1 MSYLIE
7 CKNLTAG
14 YEGMPVVK
22 DLSFNVSAGDYLC
35 IVGENGSGK
44 STLMKTLLGLRSPLS
59 GEIIFGDGLKQTE
72 IGYLP
77 QQTAAQKDFPA
88 TVREVVLSGCL
99 GRKGLSPFYSKAD
112 KKLCDDNIELL
123 GITHIAHRSYRNLS
137 GGQQQ
142 RVLLARALC
151 ATRKLLLLDEPV
163 SGLDPMVT
171 AEMYEIIRKLN
182 REQGVTIIMVSH
194 DLQGALRYGTK
205 ILHMESGAY
214 FFGTTAEYRSTDIFH
229 AMSTCDCHCTCDHH
243 KGSKE
248 VR

>member
-44 STLMKTLLGLRSPLS
+44 STLMKTILGLRSPLS

-112 KKLCDDNIELL
+112 KTLCDDNIELL
-123 GITHIAHRSYRNLS
+123 GITHRSYRNLS

-151 ATRKLLLLDEPV
+151 ATGKLLLLDEPV

-171 AEMYEIIRKLN
+171 AEMYEIISRLN
-182 REQGVTIIMVSH
+182 REQGITIIMISH
-194 DLQGALRYGTK
+194 DLQGALKYGTK

-243 KGSKE
+243 TGSKE
-248 VR
+248 AR

>member
-44 STLMKTLLGLRSPLS
+44 STLMKTILGLRSPLS

-123 GITHIAHRSYRNLS
+123 GITGITHRSYRNLS

-151 ATRKLLLLDEPV
+151 ATGKLLLLDEPV

-171 AEMYEIIRKLN
+171 AEMYEIISRLN
-182 REQGVTIIMVSH
+182 REQGITIIMISH
-194 DLQGALRYGTK
+194 DLQ
-205 ILHMESGAY
+205 GAY

-243 KGSKE
+243 TGSKE
-248 VR
+248 AR

>member
-59 GEIIFGDGLKQTE
+59 GEIIFSDGLKQTE

-171 AEMYEIIRKLN
+171 AEMYEIISKLN

-243 KGSKE
+243 TGSKE
-248 VR
+248 VG

>member
-44 STLMKTLLGLRSPLS
+44 STLMKTILGLRSPLS

-99 GRKGLSPFYSKAD
+99 GRKGLSPFIQKS
-112 KKLCDDNIELL
+112 
-123 GITHIAHRSYRNLS
+123 TRSS
-137 GGQQQ
+137 
-142 RVLLARALC
+142 A
-151 ATRKLLLLDEPV
+151 
-163 SGLDPMVT
+163 M
-171 AEMYEIIRKLN
+171 
-182 REQGVTIIMVSH
+182 
-194 DLQGALRYGTK
+194 
-205 ILHMESGAY
+205 
-214 FFGTTAEYRSTDIFH
+214 TT
-229 AMSTCDCHCTCDHH
+229 
-243 KGSKE
+243 
-248 VR
+248 

>member
-44 STLMKTLLGLRSPLS
+44 STLMKTILGLRSALS

-123 GITHIAHRSYRNLS
+123 GITGIARRSYRNLS
-137 GGQQQ
+137 GGQQ
-142 RVLLARALC
+142 LLLKSLWRREAACTACPCALC
-151 ATRKLLLLDEPV
+151 DRKTSSP
-163 SGLDPMVT
+163 
-171 AEMYEIIRKLN
+171 R
-182 REQGVTIIMVSH
+182 
-194 DLQGALRYGTK
+194 
-205 ILHMESGAY
+205 
-214 FFGTTAEYRSTDIFH
+214 
-229 AMSTCDCHCTCDHH
+229 
-243 KGSKE
+243 
-248 VR
+248 